1 MVELVRPQQL
11 TETKAEVAEV
21 EPAPLEPMGQV
32 PLAVQEAL
40 ERQVLSRAR
49 QSLTVVEAVAADT
62 TDRLGPVVQAV
73 AVLEQHQVLARL
85 ELQTQ
90 AAAVVGVTLQAAP
103 AALVLSLFVLHA
115 P

>member
-62 TDRLGPVVQAV
+62 TARLEQVVQAV
-73 AVLEQHQVLARL
+73 AVQERQPEQAQPAP
-85 ELQTQ
+85 QTQ
-90 AAAVVGVTLQAAP
+90 AAAVAGVTLP
-103 AALVLSLFVLHA
+103 AAQAVQAS
-115 P
+115 